1 MKGGE
6 QMINLYEHQ
15 TQILEKIKDKKRVL
29 LAVEM
34 GLG

>member
-1 MKGGE
+1 M
-6 QMINLYEHQ
+6 NLYEHQ
-15 TQILEKIKDKKRVL
+15 IQILEKIKDKKRVL